1 MNLIPESVRVMRPQ
15 GLDGVELV
23 QIHRSTQRWS
33 GYVKTWDLCFVAE
46 GSARWRYRGRAM
58 QTDAGQLRLKEPGER
73 FVTER
78 VDAPCTLQIVQLSP
92 ARVASWLE
100 ALPSARRHFGALQVS
115 LSPDRQRQL
124 RQATARLAG
133 EEEGLSRDTALCAL
147 LDGLL
152 TPHLEEAPR
161 PQRAPPR
168 AMRRVYETIVERRFE
183 TLSLAELAALAGVH
197 EVYLVR
203 AFRRAY
209 GIPPHALQL
218 ELRVEAARLALAR
231 GATGAQLAAELGFFD
246 QSHFIRHFKRIVGV
260 TPTQYARAC

>member
-1 MNLIPESVRVMRPQ
+1 MPLATESIRLTRPP

-23 QIHRSTQRWS
+23 QIHRSTQRWG
-33 GYVKTWDLCFVAE
+33 GYVKSWDLCFVAE
-46 GSARWRYRGRAM
+46 GAARWRYRGRSM
-58 QTDAGQLRLKEPGER
+58 RTEAGQLRLKEPGER
-73 FVTER
+73 FVTEG
-78 VDAPCTLQIVQLSP
+78 VDAPTTLQIVQLSP

-100 ALPSARRHFGALQVS
+100 ALPSSRRHFGALQVS
-115 LSPDRQRQL
+115 LSPERQRQAQQL
-124 RQATARLAG
+124 IARLAG

-152 TPHLEEAPR
+152 TPHLEETPR

-168 AMRRVYETIVERRFE
+168 AMRRVYELIYARRFE

-197 EVYLVR
+197 EVVLVR

-218 ELRVEAARLALAR
+218 ELRVQAARAALAR
-231 GATGAQLAAELGFFD
+231 GASGAELAAELGFFD

-260 TPTQYARAC
+260 TPRQYARAS